1 MRIKLAG
8 GRVYDPSN
16 GFAGATRD
24 LFVEDGRIV
33 ADPGR
38 GWRADEVVDVAGK
51 VVMAGA
57 IDIHSHIGG
66 GKVNIARSLMAE
78 DHRDHRFGAL
88 EHGPLD
94 HRPADHGSSD
104 SGMNGRRSGSG
115 LVTPSTFTTGYR
127 YAEMG
132 YTAAF
137 EPAMVASN
145 ARHAHMELTDT
156 PLIDKGAYVML
167 GNDDLLLRLM
177 AEDRGQSAVEDYV
190 AWIMGATRALGV
202 KVVNPGG
209 IYAFKHNA
217 RHLGLDEE
225 SPHSGLTPRTILRRL
240 AGAVR
245 ALGVPHPLH
254 VHCNDLG
261 LPGNIETT
269 LATIEAAEGL
279 PLHLTHVQF
288 HSYGREGDR
297 RFSSAA
303 ARLAEVVNR
312 TPTLSVDV
320 GQILF
325 GQTVTASGDTMSQY
339 RNSGLADPPKWVCMD
354 IECDG
359 GCGLVPFR
367 YRDQNFVNAL
377 QWAIGLELFLL
388 IEDPWRVFLTTDHP
402 NGAPFTSYPHLIR
415 LLMDRSFR
423 EEKLATIHPAAAAAS
438 NLGSIRREYSLCEIA
453 IMTRA
458 APARILGLE
467 DRGHLGPG
475 AVADVVVYT
484 EDADRER
491 MFGTP
496 DLVFKGGRLIARQGR
511 VVEVTWGDTHVVR
524 PEWDPAIERTIADHA
539 EDKLGLRLDSLRIAD
554 DEFADGRGSVVAHP
568 CRREGGS

>member
-8 GRVYDPSN
+8 GRVYDPAN

-33 ADPGR
+33 ADPGH
-38 GWRADEVVDVAGK
+38 GWRPDEVIDVAGK

-66 GKVNIARSLMAE
+66 GKVNIARSLMTE
-78 DHRDHRFGAL
+78 DHRDHRFAGVDGL
-88 EHGPLD
+88 
-94 HRPADHGSSD
+94 
-104 SGMNGRRSGSG
+104 RSGSG
-115 LVTPSTFTTGYR
+115 VATPSTFTTGYR

-145 ARHAHMELTDT
+145 ARHAHMELSDT

-167 GNDDLLLRLM
+167 GNDDLLLRLL
-177 AEDRGQSAVEDYV
+177 AEDRGQQAVNDYV
-190 AWIMGATRALGV
+190 AWIMGATRAMAV

-209 IYAFKHNA
+209 IFAFKENL
-217 RHLGLDEE
+217 RQLGLDEE
-225 SPHSGLTPRTILRRL
+225 GPYRGLTPRTILRSL
-240 AGAVR
+240 ARAVR
-245 ALGVPHPLH
+245 ELGVPHPLH

-261 LPGNIETT
+261 IPGNIETT
-269 LATIEAAEGL
+269 LATVAAADGM

-303 ARLAEVVNR
+303 ARLAELVNR

-325 GQTVTASGDTMSQY
+325 GQTVTASGDTMSQH
-339 RNSGLADPPKWVCMD
+339 RNSGLADPAKWVCMD

-367 YRDQNFVNAL
+367 YRDRNFVNAL

-423 EEKLATIHPAAAAAS
+423 EEKLATIHPAAAAATV
-438 NLGSIRREYSLCEIA
+438 LGSIRREYSLCEIA

-458 APARILGLE
+458 APARSLGLE

-475 AVADVVVYT
+475 AVADIVVYT
-484 EDADRER
+484 EHADRER

-496 DLVFKGGRLIARQGR
+496 DLVFKGGRLIARDGQ
-511 VVEVTWGDTHVVR
+511 VVAMAWGDTHVVR
-524 PEWDPAIERTIADHA
+524 PGWDPAIERVIGEHMAGRT
-539 EDKLGLRLDSLRIAD
+539 GLRAHSLRIGN
-554 DEFADGRGSVVAHP
+554 DEFADGRGALVVHP
-568 CRREGGS
+568 CRKEGGS